1 MKKIIFILSLLVSM
15 VSAIEIPSIPQNTFV
30 YDGAG
35 IMSANQVY
43 QFNAI
48 ASDLAKN
55 AHFGL
60 ALATFKSID
69 GQDPVE
75 FSLKVAQKWA
85 ICSKDSNEG
94 VLIYVVMDPHYRG
107 VQVGYGS
114 EGYLPDVLVEHLQQ
128 ASLIPALQQGEGGKG
143 AIKLASMIAQKV
155 QEEKKITLSATLD
168 TAQLAPV
175 KKEESS
181 LTATQSVIAIIAVI
195 VICIVLGIIE
205 SVTGIPCLSFL
216 LLILS
221 CFGGKGGGSSGGR
234 GGFGGGGFGGGG
246 SHGGW

>member
-1 MKKIIFILSLLVSM
+1 MKKILLVLMLFVSM
-15 VSAIEIPSIPQNTFV
+15 VSAMEIPPVPANSFV

-48 ASDLAKN
+48 ASELAKN
-55 AHFGL
+55 AKFGL
-60 ALATFKSID
+60 SVATFKSIE
-69 GQDPVE
+69 GADPVE
-75 FSLKVAQKWA
+75 FSLKVAQNWA

-114 EGYLPDVLVEHLQQ
+114 EGYLPDVLVEHMQQ
-128 ASLIPALQQGEGGKG
+128 VSLIPALQSGEGGQG
-143 AIKLASMIAQKV
+143 IIKLASMIAQKV
-155 QEEKKITLSATLD
+155 QEQKQIALTATLD
-168 TAQLAPV
+168 TAQLAPA
-175 KKEESS
+175 EDGESTM
-181 LTATQSVIAIIAVI
+181 TAGQAAIALVAIILILI
-195 VICIVLGIIE
+195 VAGGIE
-205 SVTGIPCLSFL
+205 AVTGIPVLSTI

-221 CFGGKGGGSSGGR
+221 CMGKGGGSSGGR

>member
-1 MKKIIFILSLLVSM
+1 MKPLILILLCLASM
-15 VSAIEIPSIPQNTFV
+15 VSAIEIPSIPSNTFV

-48 ASDLAKN
+48 AADLAKN
-55 AHFGL
+55 ARFGMSV
-60 ALATFKSID
+60 ATFKSID
-69 GQDPVE
+69 GEAPVE

-114 EGYLPDVLVEHLQQ
+114 EGYLPDVLVEHMQEV
-128 ASLIPALQQGEGGKG
+128 SLIPALQNGEGGVG
-143 AIKLASMIAQKV
+143 IIKLASMIAQKV
-155 QEEKKITLSATLD
+155 QEEKRITLSVTLD
-168 TAQLAPV
+168 TAQFASA
-175 KKEESS
+175 EDGSS
-181 LTATQSVIAIIAVI
+181 LTGTQKELIVIGVI
-195 VICIVLGIIE
+195 VVCIILGLIE
-205 SVTGIPCLSFL
+205 AVTGIPLLSFL

-221 CFGGKGGGSSGGR
+221 CLGKGGGRGR
-234 GGFGGGGFGGGG
+234 FGGGKFGGGG

>member
-1 MKKIIFILSLLVSM
+1 MKKILFVLLVLFSM
-15 VSAIEIPSIPQNTFV
+15 ASAIEIPPTPKNTFV

-35 IMSANQVY
+35 IMSANEVY

-48 ASDLAKN
+48 AADLAKN
-55 AHFGL
+55 ANFGL

-94 VLIYVVMDPHYRG
+94 VLIYVVMEPHLRG

-114 EGYLPDVLVEHLQQ
+114 EGYLPDVLVEHMQEV
-128 ASLIPALQQGEGGKG
+128 SLIPALQQGNGGQG

-155 QEEKKITLSATLD
+155 QEEKKIALSATLD

-175 KKEESS
+175 EGDRLQGWQKG
-181 LTATQSVIAIIAVI
+181 LIIFIVIAVFIL
-195 VICIVLGIIE
+195 LGIIE
-205 SVTGIPCLSFL
+205 AVTDIPCLSGL

-221 CFGGKGGGSSGGR
+221 CLGKGGGGGGR
-234 GGFGGGGFGGGG
+234 GFGGGGFGGGG

>member
-1 MKKIIFILSLLVSM
+1 MKKILFVLLFLFSM
-15 VSAIEIPSIPQNTFV
+15 ASAIEIPPTPKNTFV

-35 IMSANQVY
+35 IMSANEVY

-48 ASDLAKN
+48 AADLAKKAN
-55 AHFGL
+55 FGL

-94 VLIYVVMDPHYRG
+94 VLIYVVMEPHLRG

-114 EGYLPDVLVEHLQQ
+114 EGYLPDVLVEHMQEV
-128 ASLIPALQQGEGGKG
+128 SLIPALQQGNGGQG

-155 QEEKKITLSATLD
+155 QEEKKIALSATLD

-175 KKEESS
+175 EGDHLQGWQKG
-181 LTATQSVIAIIAVI
+181 LIIFIVIAVLIL
-195 VICIVLGIIE
+195 LGIIE
-205 SVTGIPCLSFL
+205 AVTDIPCLSGL

-221 CFGGKGGGSSGGR
+221 CLGKGGGGGGR
-234 GGFGGGGFGGGG
+234 GFGGGGFGGGG

>member
-1 MKKIIFILSLLVSM
+1 MQKILFVLLFLFSM
-15 VSAIEIPSIPQNTFV
+15 ASAIEIPPTPKNTFV

-35 IMSANQVY
+35 IMSANEVY

-48 ASDLAKN
+48 AADLAKN
-55 AHFGL
+55 ANFGL

-94 VLIYVVMDPHYRG
+94 VLIYVVMEPHLRG

-114 EGYLPDVLVEHLQQ
+114 EGYLPDVLVEHMQEV
-128 ASLIPALQQGEGGKG
+128 SLIPALQQGNGGQG

-155 QEEKKITLSATLD
+155 QEEKKIALSATLD

-175 KKEESS
+175 EGDHLQGWQKG
-181 LTATQSVIAIIAVI
+181 LIIFIVIAVFIL
-195 VICIVLGIIE
+195 LGIIE
-205 SVTGIPCLSFL
+205 AVTDIPCLSGL

-221 CFGGKGGGSSGGR
+221 CLGKGGGGGGR
-234 GGFGGGGFGGGG
+234 GFGGGGFGGGG

>member
-1 MKKIIFILSLLVSM
+1 MRKMKKILFVLLFLSSLAS
-15 VSAIEIPSIPQNTFV
+15 SIEIPPTPTNTFV

-48 ASDLAKN
+48 ADDLSKN
-55 AHFGL
+55 ANFGL

-85 ICSKDSNEG
+85 ICSKDSNDG
-94 VLIYVVMDPHYRG
+94 VLIYVVMAPHYRG
-107 VQVGYGS
+107 VHVGYGS
-114 EGYLPDVLVEHLQQ
+114 EGYLPDVLVEHMQEV
-128 ASLIPALQQGEGGKG
+128 SLIPALQNGEGGVG
-143 AIKLASMIAQKV
+143 IIKLASMIAQKV
-155 QEEKKITLSATLD
+155 QEEKRITLSATLD
-168 TAQLAPV
+168 TAQLAP
-175 KKEESS
+175 EEEGSS
-181 LTATQSVIAIIAVI
+181 LTGTQKALIVIGVI
-195 VICIVLGIIE
+195 VVFIILGLIE
-205 SVTGIPCLSFL
+205 VVTDIPCLSGF

-221 CFGGKGGGSSGGR
+221 CLGKGGGGGGR
-234 GGFGGGGFGGGG
+234 GFGGGGFGGGG

>member
-1 MKKIIFILSLLVSM
+1 MKKILFVLLFLFSM
-15 VSAIEIPSIPQNTFV
+15 ASAIEIPPTPKNTFV

-35 IMSANQVY
+35 IMSANEVY

-48 ASDLAKN
+48 AADLAKN
-55 AHFGL
+55 ANFGL

-94 VLIYVVMDPHYRG
+94 VLIYVVMEPHLRG

-114 EGYLPDVLVEHLQQ
+114 EGYLPDVLVEHMQEV
-128 ASLIPALQQGEGGKG
+128 SLIPALQQGNGGQG

-155 QEEKKITLSATLD
+155 QEEKKIALSATLD
-168 TAQLAPV
+168 TAQLAPAEGDHLQGWQ
-175 KKEESS
+175 KG
-181 LTATQSVIAIIAVI
+181 LIIFIVIAVFIL
-195 VICIVLGIIE
+195 LGIIE
-205 SVTGIPCLSFL
+205 AVTDIPCLSGL

-221 CFGGKGGGSSGGR
+221 CLGKGGGGGGR
-234 GGFGGGGFGGGG
+234 GFGGGGFGGGG

>member
-1 MKKIIFILSLLVSM
+1 MKKILLVLMLLVSM
-15 VSAIEIPSIPQNTFV
+15 VSAIEVPPIPANTFV

-48 ASDLAKN
+48 ASDLARN
-55 AHFGL
+55 AKFGL
-60 ALATFKSID
+60 SVATFKTID
-69 GQDPVE
+69 GEDPVQ
-75 FSLKVAQKWA
+75 FSLRVAQEWA

-94 VLIYVVMDPHYRG
+94 VFIYVVMEPHYRG
-107 VQVGYGS
+107 VHVGYGS
-114 EGYLPDVLVEHLQQ
+114 EGYLPDVLVEHMQQ
-128 ASLIPALQQGEGGKG
+128 TSLIPALQSGEGGQG
-143 AIKLASMIAQKV
+143 IIKLASMIATKV
-155 QEEKKITLSATLD
+155 QQEKQVTLTATLD

-175 KKEESS
+175 EKESS

-195 VICIVLGIIE
+195 VICIVLGLIE
-205 SVTGIPCLSFL
+205 AVTGIPCLSFL
-216 LLILS
+216 ILILS
-221 CFGGKGGGSSGGR
+221 CMGKGGGGSSGGR

>member
-1 MKKIIFILSLLVSM
+1 MKPLILILLCLASI
-15 VSAIEIPSIPQNTFV
+15 VSAIEIPAIPSNTFV

-48 ASDLAKN
+48 AADLAKN
-55 AHFGL
+55 ARFGMSV
-60 ALATFKSID
+60 ATFKSID
-69 GQDPVE
+69 GEDPVE

-114 EGYLPDVLVEHLQQ
+114 EGYLPDVLVEHMQNV
-128 ASLIPALQQGEGGKG
+128 SLIPALQNGEGGVG
-143 AIKLASMIAQKV
+143 IIKLASMIAQKV
-155 QEEKKITLSATLD
+155 QEEKMVTLSATLD
-168 TAQLAPV
+168 TTQLAPADDG
-175 KKEESS
+175 SS
-181 LTATQSVIAIIAVI
+181 LTGTQKAFI
-195 VICIVLGIIE
+195 VIGVCIILGLIE
-205 SVTGIPCLSFL
+205 AVTGIPLLSV
-216 LLILS
+216 LIIVLS
-221 CFGGKGGGSSGGR
+221 CRGKGGGR
-234 GGFGGGGFGGGG
+234 GGCGGGGFGGGG

>member
-1 MKKIIFILSLLVSM
+1 MKKLLAILLLLVSM
-15 VSAIEIPSIPQNTFV
+15 VSAIEIPAIPQNTFV

-155 QEEKKITLSATLD
+155 QEEKNIALSATLD
-168 TAQLAPV
+168 TAQLAPAEGDHLQGWQ
-175 KKEESS
+175 KG
-181 LTATQSVIAIIAVI
+181 LIIFIVIAVFIL
-195 VICIVLGIIE
+195 LGIIE
-205 SVTGIPCLSFL
+205 AVTDIPCLSGL

-221 CFGGKGGGSSGGR
+221 CLGKGGGGGGR
-234 GGFGGGGFGGGG
+234 GFGGGGFGGGG

>member
-1 MKKIIFILSLLVSM
+1 MKKILFVLLFLFSM
-15 VSAIEIPSIPQNTFV
+15 ASAIEIPPTPKNTFV

-35 IMSANQVY
+35 IMSANEVY

-48 ASDLAKN
+48 AADLAKKAN
-55 AHFGL
+55 FGL

-94 VLIYVVMDPHYRG
+94 VLIYVVMEPHLRG

-114 EGYLPDVLVEHLQQ
+114 EGYLPDVLVEHMQEV
-128 ASLIPALQQGEGGKG
+128 SLIPALQQGNGGQG

-155 QEEKKITLSATLD
+155 QEEKKIALSATLD

-175 KKEESS
+175 EGDHLQGWQKG
-181 LTATQSVIAIIAVI
+181 LIIFIGIAVLI
-195 VICIVLGIIE
+195 LLGIIE
-205 SVTGIPCLSFL
+205 AVTDIPCLSGL

-221 CFGGKGGGSSGGR
+221 CLGKGGGGGGR
-234 GGFGGGGFGGGG
+234 GFGGGGFGGGG

>member
-1 MKKIIFILSLLVSM
+1 MKKILFVLLFLFSM
-15 VSAIEIPSIPQNTFV
+15 ASAIEIPPTPKNTFV

-35 IMSANQVY
+35 IMSANEVY

-48 ASDLAKN
+48 AADLAKN
-55 AHFGL
+55 ANFGL

-94 VLIYVVMDPHYRG
+94 VLIYVVMEPHLRG

-114 EGYLPDVLVEHLQQ
+114 EGYLPDVLVEHMQEV
-128 ASLIPALQQGEGGKG
+128 SLIPALQQGKGGQG

-155 QEEKKITLSATLD
+155 QEEKKIALSATLD
-168 TAQLAPV
+168 TAQLAPAEGDHL
-175 KKEESS
+175 KGWQKG
-181 LTATQSVIAIIAVI
+181 LIIFIIIAVFI
-195 VICIVLGIIE
+195 LLGIIE
-205 SVTGIPCLSFL
+205 AVTDIPCLSGL

-221 CFGGKGGGSSGGR
+221 CLGKGGGGGGR
-234 GGFGGGGFGGGG
+234 GFGGGGFGGGG

>member
-1 MKKIIFILSLLVSM
+1 MKKILAILVLLVSL
-15 VSAIEIPSIPQNTFV
+15 VSAIEVPPIPTNSFV

-43 QFNAI
+43 QLNSI

-55 AHFGL
+55 ARFGL
-60 ALATFKSID
+60 AVATFKTID
-69 GQDPVE
+69 GEDPVQ
-75 FSLKVAQKWA
+75 FSLRVAQKWA

-94 VLIYVVMDPHYRG
+94 VFIYVVMDPHYRG
-107 VQVGYGS
+107 VHVGYGS
-114 EGYLPDVLVEHLQQ
+114 EGYLPDVLVEHMQQ
-128 ASLIPALQQGEGGKG
+128 TSLIPALQSGEGGQG
-143 AIKLASMIAQKV
+143 IIKLASMVATKV
-155 QEEKKITLSATLD
+155 QEEKKIALSATLD

-175 KKEESS
+175 KNEDDIPGYKKV
-181 LTATQSVIAIIAVI
+181 LIIVAVI
-195 VICIVLGIIE
+195 VILVILGIIE
-205 SVTGIPCLSFL
+205 AVTDIPCLSFL

-221 CFGGKGGGSSGGR
+221 CLGGKGGGSSGGR

>member
-1 MKKIIFILSLLVSM
+1 MA
-15 VSAIEIPSIPQNTFV
+15 SAIEIPPTPKNTFV

-35 IMSANQVY
+35 IMSANEVY

-48 ASDLAKN
+48 AADLAKN
-55 AHFGL
+55 ANFGL

-94 VLIYVVMDPHYRG
+94 VLIYVVMEPHLRG

-114 EGYLPDVLVEHLQQ
+114 EGYLPDVLVEHMQEV
-128 ASLIPALQQGEGGKG
+128 SLIPALQQGNGGKG

-155 QEEKKITLSATLD
+155 QEEKKIALSATLD
-168 TAQLAPV
+168 TAQLAPAEV
-175 KKEESS
+175 DHLPGWQKG
-181 LTATQSVIAIIAVI
+181 LIIFIVIAVFIL
-195 VICIVLGIIE
+195 LGIIE
-205 SVTGIPCLSFL
+205 AVTDIPCLSGL

-221 CFGGKGGGSSGGR
+221 CLGKGGGGGGR
-234 GGFGGGGFGGGG
+234 GFGGGGFGGGG

>member
-1 MKKIIFILSLLVSM
+1 MQKILFVLLFLFSM
-15 VSAIEIPSIPQNTFV
+15 ASAIEIPPTPKNTFV

-35 IMSANQVY
+35 IMSANEVY

-48 ASDLAKN
+48 AADLAKN
-55 AHFGL
+55 AKFGL

-94 VLIYVVMDPHYRG
+94 VLIYVVMEPHLRG

-114 EGYLPDVLVEHLQQ
+114 EGYLPDVLVEHMQEV
-128 ASLIPALQQGEGGKG
+128 SLIPALQQGHGGQG

-155 QEEKKITLSATLD
+155 QEEKKIALSATLD

-175 KKEESS
+175 EGDHLQGWQKG
-181 LTATQSVIAIIAVI
+181 LIIFIIIAVFI
-195 VICIVLGIIE
+195 LLGIVE
-205 SVTGIPCLSFL
+205 AVTDIPCLSGL

-221 CFGGKGGGSSGGR
+221 CLGKGGGGGGR
-234 GGFGGGGFGGGG
+234 GFGGGGFGGGG

>member
-1 MKKIIFILSLLVSM
+1 MKKLIVILALLVSM
-15 VSAIEIPSIPQNTFV
+15 VSAIEIPAIPQNTFV

-48 ASDLAKN
+48 AADLAKN

-114 EGYLPDVLVEHLQQ
+114 EGYLPDVLVEHMQQ
-128 ASLIPALQQGEGGKG
+128 TSLIPALQQGDGGKG

-155 QEEKKITLSATLD
+155 QEEKKIALSATLD

-175 KKEESS
+175 EKGDDIPGYKKA
-181 LTATQSVIAIIAVI
+181 LIVVAVI
-195 VICIVLGIIE
+195 GICIILGIIE
-205 SVTGIPCLSFL
+205 AVTGIPCLSFL

-221 CFGGKGGGSSGGR
+221 CFGKGGGSSGGR

>member
-1 MKKIIFILSLLVSM
+1 MKKLIFILALLVSM
-15 VSAIEIPSIPQNTFV
+15 VSAIEIPAIPQNTFV

-155 QEEKKITLSATLD
+155 QEEKKIALSATLD
-168 TAQLAPV
+168 TAQLAPAEGDHLQGWQ
-175 KKEESS
+175 KG
-181 LTATQSVIAIIAVI
+181 LIIFIVIAVFIL
-195 VICIVLGIIE
+195 LGIIE
-205 SVTGIPCLSFL
+205 AVTDIPCLSGL

-221 CFGGKGGGSSGGR
+221 CLGKGGGGGGR
-234 GGFGGGGFGGGG
+234 GFGGGGFGGGG

>member
-1 MKKIIFILSLLVSM
+1 MKKILFVLLFLFSM
-15 VSAIEIPSIPQNTFV
+15 ASAIEIPPTPKNTFV

-35 IMSANQVY
+35 IMSANEVY

-48 ASDLAKN
+48 AADLAKN
-55 AHFGL
+55 ANFGL

-75 FSLKVAQKWA
+75 FSLKVAKKWA

-94 VLIYVVMDPHYRG
+94 VLIYVVMEPHLRG

-114 EGYLPDVLVEHLQQ
+114 EGYLPDVLVEHMQEV
-128 ASLIPALQQGEGGKG
+128 SLIPALQQGNGGQG

-155 QEEKKITLSATLD
+155 QEEKKIALSATLD

-175 KKEESS
+175 EGDHLQGWQKG
-181 LTATQSVIAIIAVI
+181 LIIFIVIAVFIL
-195 VICIVLGIIE
+195 LGIIE
-205 SVTGIPCLSFL
+205 AVTDIPCLSGL

-221 CFGGKGGGSSGGR
+221 CLGKGGGGGGR
-234 GGFGGGGFGGGG
+234 GFGGGGFGGGG

>member
-1 MKKIIFILSLLVSM
+1 MKKLIFILALLVSM
-15 VSAIEIPSIPQNTFV
+15 VSAIEIPAIPQNTFV

-155 QEEKKITLSATLD
+155 QEEKKIALSATLD

-175 KKEESS
+175 KKEESMPGYKKA
-181 LTATQSVIAIIAVI
+181 LIVVAVI
-195 VICIVLGIIE
+195 VICVILGIIE
-205 SVTGIPCLSFL
+205 AVTDIPCLSFL

-221 CFGGKGGGSSGGR
+221 CLGGKGGGSSGGR

>member
-1 MKKIIFILSLLVSM
+1 MKKLVLILLFLTSM
-15 VSAIEIPSIPQNTFV
+15 VSAIEIPTIPSNTFV

-48 ASDLAKN
+48 AADLAKN
-55 AHFGL
+55 ARFGISV
-60 ALATFKSID
+60 ATFKSID

-114 EGYLPDVLVEHLQQ
+114 EGYLPDVLVEHMQEV
-128 ASLIPALQQGEGGKG
+128 SLVPALQNGEGGVG
-143 AIKLASMIAQKV
+143 IIKLASMIAQKV
-155 QEEKKITLSATLD
+155 QEEKRITLSATLD
-168 TAQLAPV
+168 TTQIAPV
-175 KKEESS
+175 EKGSN
-181 LTATQSVIAIIAVI
+181 LTGTQKTLIVIGVI
-195 VICIVLGIIE
+195 VGCAILGLIE
-205 SVTGIPCLSFL
+205 AVTGIPLLSFL
-216 LLILS
+216 LVILS
-221 CFGGKGGGSSGGR
+221 CLGKGGGSSGGR
-234 GGFGGGGFGGGG
+234 SGFGGGGFGGGG

>member
-1 MKKIIFILSLLVSM
+1 MKKILFVLLFLFSM
-15 VSAIEIPSIPQNTFV
+15 ASAIEIPPTPKNTFV

-35 IMSANQVY
+35 IMSANEVY

-48 ASDLAKN
+48 AADLAKN
-55 AHFGL
+55 ANFGL

-94 VLIYVVMDPHYRG
+94 VLIYVVMEPHLRG

-114 EGYLPDVLVEHLQQ
+114 EGYLPDVLVEHMQEV
-128 ASLIPALQQGEGGKG
+128 SLIPALQQGNGGQG

-155 QEEKKITLSATLD
+155 QEDKKIALSATLD

-175 KKEESS
+175 EGDHLQGWQKG
-181 LTATQSVIAIIAVI
+181 LVIFVIIAIFII
-195 VICIVLGIIE
+195 LGIIE
-205 SVTGIPCLSFL
+205 ALTDIPCLSGL

-221 CFGGKGGGSSGGR
+221 CLGKGGGGGGR
-234 GGFGGGGFGGGG
+234 GFGGGGFGGGG

>member
-1 MKKIIFILSLLVSM
+1 MKKILFVLLFLFSM
-15 VSAIEIPSIPQNTFV
+15 ASAIEIPPTPKNTFV

-35 IMSANQVY
+35 IMSANEVY

-48 ASDLAKN
+48 AADLAKN
-55 AHFGL
+55 ANFGL

-94 VLIYVVMDPHYRG
+94 VLIYVVMEPHLRG

-114 EGYLPDVLVEHLQQ
+114 EGYLPDVLVEHMQEV
-128 ASLIPALQQGEGGKG
+128 SLIPALQQGNGGQG

-155 QEEKKITLSATLD
+155 QEEKKIALSATLD
-168 TAQLAPV
+168 TAQLAPAEGDHLEGWQ
-175 KKEESS
+175 KG
-181 LTATQSVIAIIAVI
+181 LIIIAVFI
-195 VICIVLGIIE
+195 LLGIIE
-205 SVTGIPCLSFL
+205 AITDIPCLSGL

-221 CFGGKGGGSSGGR
+221 CLGKGGGGGGR
-234 GGFGGGGFGGGG
+234 GFGGGGFGGGG

>member
-1 MKKIIFILSLLVSM
+1 MKKILFVLLFLFSM
-15 VSAIEIPSIPQNTFV
+15 ASAIEIPPTPKNTFV

-35 IMSANQVY
+35 IMSANEVY

-48 ASDLAKN
+48 AADLAKN
-55 AHFGL
+55 ANFGL

-94 VLIYVVMDPHYRG
+94 VLIYVVMEPHLRG

-114 EGYLPDVLVEHLQQ
+114 EGYLPDVLVEHMQEV
-128 ASLIPALQQGEGGKG
+128 SLIPALQQGNGGKG

-155 QEEKKITLSATLD
+155 QEEKKIALSATLD

-175 KKEESS
+175 EGDHLQGWQKG
-181 LTATQSVIAIIAVI
+181 LVIFIVIAVLIL
-195 VICIVLGIIE
+195 LGIIE
-205 SVTGIPCLSFL
+205 AVTDIPCLSGL

-221 CFGGKGGGSSGGR
+221 CLGKGGGGGGR
-234 GGFGGGGFGGGG
+234 GFGGGGFGGGG

>member
-1 MKKIIFILSLLVSM
+1 MA
-15 VSAIEIPSIPQNTFV
+15 SAIEIPPTPKNTFV

-35 IMSANQVY
+35 IMSANEVY

-48 ASDLAKN
+48 AADLAKN
-55 AHFGL
+55 ANFGL

-94 VLIYVVMDPHYRG
+94 VLIYVVMEPHLRG

-114 EGYLPDVLVEHLQQ
+114 EGYLPDVLVEHMQEV
-128 ASLIPALQQGEGGKG
+128 SLIPALQQGNGGQG

-155 QEEKKITLSATLD
+155 QEEKKIALSATLD

-175 KKEESS
+175 EGDHLQGWQKG
-181 LTATQSVIAIIAVI
+181 LIIFIVIAVFIL
-195 VICIVLGIIE
+195 LGIIE
-205 SVTGIPCLSFL
+205 AVTDIPCLSGL

-221 CFGGKGGGSSGGR
+221 CLGKGGGGGGR
-234 GGFGGGGFGGGG
+234 GFGGGGFGGGG

>member
-1 MKKIIFILSLLVSM
+1 MKKILFVLLFLFSM
-15 VSAIEIPSIPQNTFV
+15 ASAIEIPPTPKNTFV

-35 IMSANQVY
+35 IMSANEVY

-48 ASDLAKN
+48 AADLAKN
-55 AHFGL
+55 ANFGL

-94 VLIYVVMDPHYRG
+94 VLIYVVMEPHLRG

-114 EGYLPDVLVEHLQQ
+114 EGYLPDVLVEHMQEV
-128 ASLIPALQQGEGGKG
+128 SLIPALQQGNGGKG

-155 QEEKKITLSATLD
+155 QEEKKIALSATLD

-175 KKEESS
+175 EGDHLQGWQKG
-181 LTATQSVIAIIAVI
+181 LIIFIVIAIFIL
-195 VICIVLGIIE
+195 LGIIE
-205 SVTGIPCLSFL
+205 AVTDIPCLSGL

-221 CFGGKGGGSSGGR
+221 CLGKGGGGGGR
-234 GGFGGGGFGGGG
+234 GFGGGGFGGGG

>member
-1 MKKIIFILSLLVSM
+1 MKKILFVLLFLFSM
-15 VSAIEIPSIPQNTFV
+15 ASAIEIPPTPKNTFV

-35 IMSANQVY
+35 IMSANEVY

-48 ASDLAKN
+48 AADLAKN
-55 AHFGL
+55 ANFGL

-94 VLIYVVMDPHYRG
+94 VLIYVVMEPHLRG

-114 EGYLPDVLVEHLQQ
+114 EGYLPDVLVEHMQEV
-128 ASLIPALQQGEGGKG
+128 SLIPALQQGNGGQG

-155 QEEKKITLSATLD
+155 QEEKKIALSATLD

-175 KKEESS
+175 EGDHLQGWQKG
-181 LTATQSVIAIIAVI
+181 LIIFIVIAVFIL
-195 VICIVLGIIE
+195 LGIIE
-205 SVTGIPCLSFL
+205 AVTDIPCLSGL

-221 CFGGKGGGSSGGR
+221 CLGKGGGGGGR
-234 GGFGGGGFGGGG
+234 GFGGGGFGGGG

>member
-1 MKKIIFILSLLVSM
+1 M
-15 VSAIEIPSIPQNTFV
+15 VSAIEIPAIPQNTFV

-114 EGYLPDVLVEHLQQ
+114 EGYLPDVLVEHMQEV
-128 ASLIPALQQGEGGKG
+128 SLVPALQNGEGGVG
-143 AIKLASMIAQKV
+143 IIKLASMIAQKV

-168 TAQLAPV
+168 TTQIAPAE
-175 KKEESS
+175 KGSS
-181 LTATQSVIAIIAVI
+181 LTGTQKALI
-195 VICIVLGIIE
+195 VIGLIVVCAILGLIE
-205 SVTGIPCLSFL
+205 AVTGIPLLSFL

-221 CFGGKGGGSSGGR
+221 CLGKGGGSSGGR
-234 GGFGGGGFGGGG
+234 SGFGGGGFGGGG